1 MMQNLKGSKLFSM
14 KNSLGTTPISC
25 ETDMLNLKTE
35 PPCNFTTTRASC
47 KLLQDSDKPSS
58 LRPQKKKSPNAWW
71 SHESVKRIVVT
82 SVLDLEEQLIRSC
95 HVVGHSLL
103 HIVSSVLMMLDG
115 CLGMGPIDT
124 WYMDPSIDFPLVF
137 LIYVCNNL

>member
-58 LRPQKKKSPNAWW
+58 LRPQKKIAKCM
-71 SHESVKRIVVT
+71 VITRVC
-82 SVLDLEEQLIRSC
+82 EENCCDVGFRSRRTVDPIIPCGWPQLVAYIIFRFND
-95 HVVGHSLL
+95 VGW
-103 HIVSSVLMMLDG
+103 MLRHGTDRY
-115 CLGMGPIDT
+115 MIYGPFD
-124 WYMDPSIDFPLVF
+124 
-137 LIYVCNNL
+137 